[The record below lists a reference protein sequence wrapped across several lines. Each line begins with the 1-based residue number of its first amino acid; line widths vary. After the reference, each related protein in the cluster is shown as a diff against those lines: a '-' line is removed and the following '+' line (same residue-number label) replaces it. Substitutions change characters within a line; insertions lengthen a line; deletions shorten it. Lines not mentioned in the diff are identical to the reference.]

1 MKMNLDSY
9 SMESKQ
15 KISGKF
21 INRELS
27 WLSFNARVLYYVKDK
42 NLPLNERLKFL
53 AITESNLDEFISV
66 RFAYVYKHQN
76 EEPYKDILND
86 IKKFKKS
93 QENIF
98 ANLRDYL
105 AEKKKL
111 KIVKVKN
118 LEKKEKNKLYDY
130 YYNNIFPLLT
140 PIIINNANFSP
151 NLMSGQLSI
160 AVTMKRDNKE
170 SLCVI
175 PIFSDIDHIIRLDD
189 KHVVLI
195 EDVIKEFCGKSLFI
209 NENITNICAFRLIKD
224 ASVIL
229 SHDNNKFIVDRMK
242 DVLDQRNNSEPMF
255 MEIEKDAPQELIHIL
270 ISAFNIPSKHIY
282 YSHEM
287 LKYKRFMSPIFS
299 KEEESY
305 KPFEPFVFENY
316 ENYDNIFDALKER
329 DILLHH
335 PYDSYD
341 TVVRFIEQAA
351 HDKDV
356 VAIKQTLYRVSSI
369 DSPIVNALCYAAQA
383 GKKVSVLIE
392 IKARFDEENN
402 INLIEKLKHA
412 GATVLLGTEYLKTHC
427 KMCIVIRKE
436 NKELKVYSHMGTG
449 NYNEETAKQYTDLSF
464 LTSKRKLGTDLLN
477 IFNILS
483 GHSRPDDKLEK
494 IAYSPVNLRKTLE
507 KNIEREIKHAKNG
520 KKAEI
525 FIKVNSISDPI
536 IDKLYRAASEGVKI
550 YIICRGICSIVPKKN
565 LFIKSIVGRFLE
577 HSRIYYFYNN
587 GNPEY
592 FISSADLLTRNLDR
606 RVEVLI
612 SLKDS
617 SVIKQIKWII
627 KVFKEDRAN
636 SFVMTNDYKW
646 KHMDGSFDAHSWF
659 INYSDIKKQKKKWRK

>member
-1 MKMNLDSY
+1 
-9 SMESKQ
+9 MESKQ

-42 NLPLNERLKFL
+42 KLPLNERLKFL
-53 AITESNLDEFISV
+53 AITESNLDEFIYV
-66 RFAYVYKHQN
+66 RFAYAFKNQDI
-76 EEPYKDILND
+76 EPYKDILSG

-93 QENIF
+93 QEEIF
-98 ANLRDYL
+98 NNLKEYL
-105 AEKKKL
+105 VEKKKL
-111 KIVKVKN
+111 KIVRVKN
-118 LEKKEKNKLYDY
+118 LDKKDKRDLYDY

-140 PIIINNANFSP
+140 PVIINSANYCP

-160 AVTMKRDNKE
+160 AVIMKRDSKE

-175 PIFSDIDHIIRLDD
+175 PISSDTDHMIRIDS
-189 KHVVLI
+189 KSVVLI

-209 NENITNICAFRLIKD
+209 NEEITNICAFRLIKD

-229 SHDNNKFIVDRMK
+229 SHDNNKFIVDRMR

-255 MEIEKDAPQELIHIL
+255 LEIEKDASPEMVHTL
-270 ISAFNIPSKHIY
+270 ISAFRVPSKHVY
-282 YSHEM
+282 YSNQM
-287 LKYKRFMSPIFS
+287 LKFKRFMNPIFT
-299 KEEESY
+299 EEESY

-316 ENYDNIFDALKER
+316 ENYDSIFDALKER

-341 TVVRFIEQAA
+341 TVVKFIDHAA

-436 NKELKVYSHMGTG
+436 GSELKVYSH
-449 NYNEETAKQYTDLSF
+449 
-464 LTSKRKLGTDLLN
+464 
-477 IFNILS
+477 
-483 GHSRPDDKLEK
+483 
-494 IAYSPVNLRKTLE
+494 
-507 KNIEREIKHAKNG
+507 
-520 KKAEI
+520 
-525 FIKVNSISDPI
+525 
-536 IDKLYRAASEGVKI
+536 
-550 YIICRGICSIVPKKN
+550 
-565 LFIKSIVGRFLE
+565 VG
-577 HSRIYYFYNN
+577 
-587 GNPEY
+587 
-592 FISSADLLTRNLDR
+592 
-606 RVEVLI
+606 
-612 SLKDS
+612 
-617 SVIKQIKWII
+617 
-627 KVFKEDRAN
+627 
-636 SFVMTNDYKW
+636 
-646 KHMDGSFDAHSWF
+646 
-659 INYSDIKKQKKKWRK
+659 

>member
-1 MKMNLDSY
+1 MKMNMDSY
-9 SMESKQ
+9 TMESKQ

-53 AITESNLDEFISV
+53 AITESNLDEFIGV
-66 RFAYVYKHQN
+66 RFAYAYKNQ
-76 EEPYKDILND
+76 EKEPYKDILSE

-93 QENIF
+93 QETIF
-98 ANLRDYL
+98 TQLKEYMS
-105 AEKKKL
+105 EKKKM

-118 LEKKEKNKLYDY
+118 LDKKDKSELYDY
-130 YYNNIFPLLT
+130 YYDNIFPLLT
-140 PIIINNANFSP
+140 PVIINNANFSP

-160 AVTMKRDNKE
+160 AVTMKKDNKE

-175 PIFSDIDHIIRLDD
+175 PIFSDTDHIIRIN
-189 KHVVLI
+189 KNHVVLI

-209 NENITNICAFRLIKD
+209 NEEITNICVFRLIKD
-224 ASVIL
+224 ASVLL
-229 SHDNNKFIVDRMK
+229 SHDNNRFIVDRMM
-242 DVLDQRNNSEPMF
+242 DVIDQRKNSEPMF
-255 MEIEKDAPQELIHIL
+255 MEIEKGVSQELLHTL
-270 ISAFNIPSKHIY
+270 ISAFKVPSKHIY
-282 YSHEM
+282 YSNEI
-287 LKYKRFMSPIFS
+287 LKYKRFMDPIFAS
-299 KEEESY
+299 NESY
-305 KPFEPFVFENY
+305 KPFEPFIFENC
-316 ENYDNIFDALKER
+316 ENYDSIFDALKER

-335 PYDSYD
+335 PYDSYE
-341 TVVRFIEQAA
+341 TVVKFIETAA
-351 HDKDV
+351 HDRDV

-392 IKARFDEENN
+392 IKARFDEYNN
-402 INLIEKLKHA
+402 INLIDKLKRA
-412 GATVLLGTEYLKTHC
+412 GATVLLGAEYLKTHC
-427 KMCIVIRKE
+427 KMCIVVRKE
-436 NKELKVYSHMGTG
+436 GPELKVYSHMGTG
-449 NYNEETAKQYTDLSF
+449 NYNEKTARQYTDISF

-520 KKAEI
+520 KRAEI

-536 IDKLYRAASEGVKI
+536 IDKLYKAASSGVKV

-577 HSRIYYFYNN
+577 HSRIYYFSNN

-617 SVIKQIKWII
+617 SVIKQVKWII
-627 KVFKEDRAN
+627 KVLKEDRAN
-636 SFVMTNDYKW
+636 SFIMDSDGKW
-646 KHMDGSFDAHSWF
+646 KHSDGSFDSHDWF
-659 INYSDIKKQKKKWRK
+659 IQYSDIKKKKKKWDNK